1 MKWKEITTYT
11 TEEGTEIILARLDM
25 LGITQV
31 NIVQGDEEID
41 ALLHSCEKYWD
52 YADEAA
58 MGKQPSV
65 QAYVSDVPENAAV
78 EQAVRNS
85 IAELDSMR
93 SEIGIDMG

>member
-1 MKWKEITTYT
+1 MKWKEITIYT

-58 MGKQPSV
+58 MFLRMPQWSRRCEILLRNWTV
-65 QAYVSDVPENAAV
+65 CAAKS
-78 EQAVRNS
+78 ALIWVR
-85 IAELDSMR
+85 
-93 SEIGIDMG
+93 

>member
-1 MKWKEITTYT
+1 MERNNNIYNR
-11 TEEGTEIILARLDM
+11 GRTEIILARLDM

-65 QAYVSDVPENAAV
+65 QAYVSEVPENAAV
-78 EQAVRNS
+78 ERRCE
-85 IAELDSMR
+85 IRCGIDSMR
-93 SEIGIDMG
+93 AKSALIWVR

>member
-1 MKWKEITTYT
+1 MKWKEITIYT

-58 MGKQPSV
+58 MGAFRTGLCFRCSRECRSGAGGAKFDCGIGQYA
-65 QAYVSDVPENAAV
+65 Q
-78 EQAVRNS
+78 RN
-85 IAELDSMR
+85 R
-93 SEIGIDMG
+93 H